1 MRQLATHQSHDADD
15 PILTQVKA
23 VEETFDDHEWQ
34 GRIGL
39 QCPVQVEQLLGF
51 AETCWQLVL
60 RRVLGR
66 IAWPT
71 ADVRHELA
79 IRIVNGYDDAAF
91 HAAVV
96 AAAEAEFGNGRFAQP
111 AFRQIRMRG
120 IEVAQFETEGLIW
133 PSFLSFTGRLGWRLR
148 RLVFAGNGLFLLDGS
163 SLLLRLF

>member
-1 MRQLATHQSHDADD
+1 MRQLATHQGYDASD
-15 PILTQVKA
+15 PVLTQVKA
-23 VEETFDDHEWQ
+23 VEESFDDHEWQ

-39 QCPVQVEQLLGF
+39 QRPVQVEQLLGF

-60 RRVLGR
+60 RRIFGR

-79 IRIVNGYDDAAF
+79 IRIVNGDDDPAF

-96 AAAEAEFGNGRFAQP
+96 AAAKAEFGNGRSAQP

-120 IEVAQFETEGLIW
+120 IEVAQFETEGLVR
-133 PSFLSFTGRLGWRLR
+133 PSFLGFTGRLRWCLRWLLLAWRGL
-148 RLVFAGNGLFLLDGS
+148 LFL
-163 SLLLRLF
+163 